1 MKKFKL
7 LNLGLILIR
16 FGRQEGDGGGRLKYL
31 GTFRVGREGGKGG
44 QRFLSLTMQ

>member
-16 FGRQEGDGGGRLKYL
+16 FERQEGGGGGRLQYL
-31 GTFRVGREGGKGG
+31 GTFRVGRGGGK
-44 QRFLSLTMQ
+44 